1 MDERTLQIRVG
12 VVVVTAAIIAFLL
25 VLFFGERRALF
36 FESQKTVYLK
46 FPQAPGVTAQTPVRK
61 NGILIGRVTDVQLLD
76 EGGVVLT
83 AKIDNRHKVRRNEA
97 VRISTASLLG
107 DAVLE
112 FVPSNVVGASTEEIA
127 DGEFLADG
135 LVASDPLRVLVGL
148 EERLG
153 GAIRSIEGAGNEVT
167 VLARNLNTIV
177 GNNQEQFQRV
187 ILKSEQAMDRFRS
200 AMTTVDELVGDP
212 QVRLQLKQA
221 LSGMPQLMADAQST
235 LKDARQ
241 TLDGFQQMS
250 KRANTNLENLERFT
264 APLAER
270 GDELVSAIE
279 SSVSN
284 IDQLLEQLVQF
295 GEALNSREGTLG
307 QLLHDRELYDRLQ
320 RTVGNVE
327 DASRQLRPIMNDV
340 RILTDKLAT
349 DPGGQLLKRAIDRR
363 PIGTGTKW
371 NWGEPEP
378 TWPTGRQ

>member
-12 VVVVTAAIIAFLL
+12 VVVLTAAIIAFLL
-25 VLFFGERRALF
+25 VLFFGERKTLF

-46 FPQAPGVTAQTPVRK
+46 FPTAPGVTAQTPVRK

-83 AKIDNRHKVRRNEA
+83 AQLNNRFKVRRDEA

-112 FVPSNVVGASTEEIA
+112 FVPSNVAGASTEEIA
-127 DGEFLADG
+127 DGEYIADG

-148 EERLG
+148 EDKLG

-212 QVRLQLKQA
+212 AVRQQLKQA
-221 LSGMPQLMADAQST
+221 LSGVPQLMVEARST
-235 LKDARQ
+235 LEDARA
-241 TLDGFQQMS
+241 TLQGFQQMS
-250 KRANTNLENLERFT
+250 QRANANLENLERFT
-264 APLAER
+264 KPLAER
-270 GDELVSAIE
+270 GDQLVLAME
-279 SSVSN
+279 SSVTN
-284 IDQLLEQLVQF
+284 IDELLSQLVQF
-295 GEALNSREGTLG
+295 GEALNNREGTLG

-327 DASRQLRPIMNDV
+327 EASRQLRPIMNDV
-340 RILTDKLAT
+340 RILTDKLST

-363 PIGTGTKW
+363 PIGTGNKW
-371 NWGEPEP
+371 YWGDQEATSP
-378 TWPTGRQ
+378 GRP

>member
-1 MDERTLQIRVG
+1 M
-12 VVVVTAAIIAFLL
+12 
-25 VLFFGERRALF
+25 
-36 FESQKTVYLK
+36 
-46 FPQAPGVTAQTPVRK
+46 
-61 NGILIGRVTDVQLLD
+61 
-76 EGGVVLT
+76 
-83 AKIDNRHKVRRNEA
+83 
-97 VRISTASLLG
+97 
-107 DAVLE
+107 
-112 FVPSNVVGASTEEIA
+112 
-127 DGEFLADG
+127 
-135 LVASDPLRVLVGL
+135 
-148 EERLG
+148 
-153 GAIRSIEGAGNEVT
+153 
-167 VLARNLNTIV
+167 
-177 GNNQEQFQRV
+177 

-221 LSGMPQLMADAQST
+221 LAGMPQLMADAQST

-250 KRANTNLENLERFT
+250 QRANTNLENLERFT

-270 GDELVSAIE
+270 GDELVGAIE
-279 SSVSN
+279 SSVTN

-371 NWGEPEP
+371 NWGEPE
-378 TWPTGRQ
+378 TDAGRAGGRESSKRLAEALTLPNLRRWSGHLGGFGARVTVRALGAERSAA